1 MSTTISGDTGVSA
14 VQDNTI
20 TLADLSSTLLLYIQG
35 VSIGPVNYA
44 VSSLLTI
51 SHTLGS
57 IPSDIRLNLRCKTAE
72 LGYSIG
78 DVIEFEPTAD
88 VYASSVGASVMSDA
102 ANVYVRVAPI
112 GCYIVNKSTYA
123 VNVITPANWEII
135 GRVWK

>member
-1 MSTTISGDTGVSA
+1 MATVISGDTGVSA

-20 TLADLSSTLLLYIQG
+20 TLADLNSTLLPYIQG

-44 VSSLLTI
+44 ANSLLTM

-57 IPSDIRLNLRCKTAE
+57 TPSNIRLNLRCKTAE

-88 VYASSVGASVMSDA
+88 VYTTSVGASVMSDST
-102 ANVYVRVAPI
+102 NVYVRVATF
-112 GCYIVNKSTYA
+112 GCYIVNKSTFA
-123 VNVITPANWEII
+123 VTVITTANWEII